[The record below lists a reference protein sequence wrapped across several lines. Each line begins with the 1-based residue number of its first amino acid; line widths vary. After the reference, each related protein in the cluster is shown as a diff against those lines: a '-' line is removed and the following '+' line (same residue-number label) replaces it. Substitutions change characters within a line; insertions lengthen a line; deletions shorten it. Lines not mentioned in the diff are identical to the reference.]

1 MVGLS
6 VDRQRPLQAFH
17 GGAEGLLAMGPEKVR
32 PGQRGEDPGNAFALR
47 TMAGGALDAVEVGAR
62 GDGRQ
67 RGEQAKEEGKRP
79 PHASIEA
86 VFPVLS
92 SL

>member
-1 MVGLS
+1 
-6 VDRQRPLQAFH
+6 
-17 GGAEGLLAMGPEKVR
+17 
-32 PGQRGEDPGNAFALR
+32 
-47 TMAGGALDAVEVGAR
+47 MAGGALDAVEVGAR

-67 RGEQAKEEGKRP
+67 RGEQAKEEGEYP

-86 VFPVLS
+86 VFPLLS